1 MKTGFAKAE
10 EVLEASK
17 KRNEIRDTWQML
29 VEMLCML
36 DDIFLVLRKAH
47 PLAWFRC
54 TDKKIQEQDQN
65 IPKYNQII
73 FKYFFCLF
81 SLFFFGSTRSP
92 VRRRSWNCRPATTS
106 WCLVE
111 LAPQKWLD
119 PSKTT
124 PTWPKS
130 SSSCWTSLRSAV
142 GIGLGPVGMRDLI
155 PKGSVLPLRYHDK
168 SRHTYCSLPIIT
180 IHYCSLPCSCDV
192 AWNIIVFHCA
202 CFQQQ

>member
-1 MKTGFAKAE
+1 VPRKAQKAGRSMKTGFAKAE

-130 SSSCWTSLRSAV
+130 SSSC
-142 GIGLGPVGMRDLI
+142 
-155 PKGSVLPLRYHDK
+155 
-168 SRHTYCSLPIIT
+168 
-180 IHYCSLPCSCDV
+180 
-192 AWNIIVFHCA
+192 
-202 CFQQQ
+202 